1 MNIVVIVGNG
11 VDLANELN
19 TSYTD
24 FYKHLKKN
32 RREIVA
38 KNKILNKWENLLETD
53 ENPIWSNLERF
64 IGQASSEFDS
74 YADFQQDKEFIDRE
88 LYDYLI
94 QQQFKNF
101 PQATDEQLD
110 NFTGFLDYLP
120 EKLSK
125 NNKNQLLSLISYYAK
140 KEGDHARLETT
151 FVTLNYTDTL
161 EAHLP
166 IVSDIPYS
174 ENYSDMYLDNNTKY
188 FADFD
193 VCFPDLVH
201 LHGSLS
207 DGLILGLNDPSQLA
221 NKFSHDE
228 LQLDSDVIFK
238 RNAQSTLRMSNLTQQ
253 TNKIWNADITI
264 ILGTELGVT
273 DLYIS
278 QLLMENIMHNN
289 RSIIIFQNFIA
300 EEPKSPKTILETQ
313 AITKKYEQL
322 FFDSI
327 FKESDESFDWAM
339 ENQSTIKENLKR
351 LFIFND
357 YISTENLG
365 SLKFPDNTHND
376 YTKGS

>member
-11 VDLANELN
+11 VDLANELD
-19 TSYTD
+19 TSYTN
-24 FYKHLKKN
+24 FYEHLKKN
-32 RREIVA
+32 RREIVT
-38 KNKILNKWENLLETD
+38 KNKILNKWENSLNSGEK
-53 ENPIWSNLERF
+53 PIWANLEKF
-64 IGQASSEFDS
+64 IGKASSEFKS
-74 YADFQQDKEFIDRE
+74 YPDFQEDKESIDRE

-94 QQQFKNF
+94 LQQSKNF
-101 PQATDEQLD
+101 PQDSDEQLD

-125 NNKNQLLSLISYYAK
+125 NNKKELLSLISYYAK
-140 KEGDHARLETT
+140 QEGDNARLETT

-174 ENYSDMYLDNNTKY
+174 ANYSDMYLDNNTKY

-193 VCFPDLVH
+193 VCFPDLIH

-221 NKFSHDE
+221 NKFNNDE

-238 RNAQSTLRMSNLTQQ
+238 RNAQSTLRMSNLSQP

-278 QLLMENIMHNN
+278 QLLMENIMKNS
-289 RSIIIFQNFIA
+289 RAIIILQNFIS
-300 EEPKSPKTILETQ
+300 EELKSPKTILETQ
-313 AITKKYEQL
+313 AINKKYEQL

-339 ENQSTIKENLKR
+339 EHESTIKAKLKR

-365 SLKFPDNTHND
+365 SLKFSDNTHND
-376 YTKGS
+376 YTK

>member
-24 FYKHLKKN
+24 FYEHLKKN
-32 RREIVA
+32 RREIVT
-38 KNKILNKWENLLETD
+38 KNKILNKWEKSLETGKD
-53 ENPIWSNLERF
+53 PIWSNLESF

-74 YADFQQDKEFIDRE
+74 YEDFQQDKESIDRE
-88 LYDYLI
+88 LYDYLYS
-94 QQQFKNF
+94 QQFKNF
-101 PQATDEQLD
+101 PQDTDKQLD

-125 NNKNQLLSLISYYAK
+125 NNKNELLSLISYYAK
-140 KEGDHARLETT
+140 KEGDNARLETT

-166 IVSDIPYS
+166 IVSDMPYLA
-174 ENYSDMYLDNNTKY
+174 NYSDEYLYNTRY
-188 FADFD
+188 FSDFN
-193 VCFPDLVH
+193 VCFPELIH

-207 DGLILGLNDPSQLA
+207 EVLILGLNDPSQLA
-221 NKFSHDE
+221 NKFSNDE
-228 LQLDSDVIFK
+228 IQLDSDVIFK
-238 RNAQSTLRMSNLTQQ
+238 RNAQSTLRMSNLNQN
-253 TNKIWNADITI
+253 TNKIWNADITV
-264 ILGTELGVT
+264 ILGTELGDT
-273 DLYIS
+273 DLYIR

-300 EEPKSPKTILETQ
+300 EEIKRPKTILETQ
-313 AITKKYEQL
+313 HINKKYEQL
-322 FFDSI
+322 FFDAIFQESI
-327 FKESDESFDWAM
+327 ESFEWAM
-339 ENQSTIKENLKR
+339 ENKFTITENLKR

-365 SLKFPDNTHND
+365 SLKF
-376 YTKGS
+376 

>member
-38 KNKILNKWENLLETD
+38 KNKILNKWENLLEPD
-53 ENPIWSNLERF
+53 KNPIWSNLERF
-64 IGQASSEFDS
+64 IGQSSSEFDS
-74 YADFQQDKEFIDRE
+74 YADFQQDKESIDRE
-88 LYDYLI
+88 LYDYLNS
-94 QQQFKNF
+94 QQFKNF

-140 KEGDHARLETT
+140 KEGDNARLETT

-166 IVSDIPYS
+166 IVSDLPYS
-174 ENYSDMYLDNNTKY
+174 ANYSDEYLSNNTKY
-188 FADFD
+188 FADFN
-193 VCFPDLVH
+193 VSFPELIH
-201 LHGSLS
+201 LHGSLREV
-207 DGLILGLNDPSQLA
+207 LILGLNDPSQLA
-221 NKFSHDE
+221 NKFNNDE
-228 LQLDSDVIFK
+228 LHLDSDVIFK
-238 RNAQSTLRMSNLTQQ
+238 RNAQSTLRMSNLNQN
-253 TNKIWNADITI
+253 TNKIWNADITV
-264 ILGTELGVT
+264 ILGTELGDT
-273 DLYIS
+273 DLYIR

-289 RSIIIFQNFIA
+289 RSIIIFQNFIND
-300 EEPKSPKTILETQ
+300 ELKRPKTILETQ
-313 AITKKYEQL
+313 IINKKYEQL
-322 FFDSI
+322 FFDAIFEDSI
-327 FKESDESFDWAM
+327 ESFEWAM
-339 ENQSTIKENLKR
+339 ENKFTITENLKR

-357 YISTENLG
+357 YKSTENLG
-365 SLKFPDNTHND
+365 SLKF
-376 YTKGS
+376 S